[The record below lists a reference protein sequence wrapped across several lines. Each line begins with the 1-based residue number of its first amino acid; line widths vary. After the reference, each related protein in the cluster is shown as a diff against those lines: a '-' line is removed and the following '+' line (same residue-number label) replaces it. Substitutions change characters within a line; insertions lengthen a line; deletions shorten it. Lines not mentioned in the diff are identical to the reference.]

1 MKNPLH
7 LMKKIKLISKLDNY
21 INDKKFSIIYKNN
34 NLDIINYTKIVDFS
48 STLISIS
55 NQNNLYIIEGENLVI
70 SKMFEEEILITGK
83 ITKITFS

>member
-1 MKNPLH
+1 
-7 LMKKIKLISKLDNY
+7 MKKIKLISKLDNY

-70 SKMFEEEILITGK
+70 SKMFKEEILITGK

>member
-1 MKNPLH
+1 
-7 LMKKIKLISKLDNY
+7 MKKIKLISKLDNY

>member
-1 MKNPLH
+1 
-7 LMKKIKLISKLDNY
+7 MKKIKLISKLDNY

-70 SKMFEEEILITGK
+70 SKMLEEEILITGK

>member
-1 MKNPLH
+1 
-7 LMKKIKLISKLDNY
+7 MKKIKLISKLDNH